1 MRKPKKLRRDVAA
14 ERLAD
19 ALQQIAD
26 SEREKI
32 FDRLQKVLDS
42 ARKKV
47 LGVPSKGRTKSAR
60 QKKLRKKKAKA

>member
-1 MRKPKKLRRDVAA
+1 MREPKKRKRDLAA
-14 ERLAD
+14 ARLAD
-19 ALQQIAD
+19 ALQEIAD

-47 LGVPSKGRTKSAR
+47 LGGLSKGRKKSNVCP
-60 QKKLRKKKAKA
+60 KLRKKKAKA

>member
-1 MRKPKKLRRDVAA
+1 MRKLKKRKGNLAA
-14 ERLAD
+14 AKLAD
-19 ALQQIAD
+19 ALQEIAD

-47 LGVPSKGRTKSAR
+47 LSGLSKGRTKSTAP
-60 QKKLRKKKAKA
+60 KKLRKKKAKA

>member
-1 MRKPKKLRRDVAA
+1 MREPKKRKANLAA
-14 ERLAD
+14 AKLAH
-19 ALQQIAD
+19 ALQEIAD

-47 LGVPSKGRTKSAR
+47 LSGLSKGRTKSTVP
-60 QKKLRKKKAKA
+60 KKLRKKKAKA